1 MKIKFTRGTKLEQVG
16 LRSFCTFSKIEGV
29 IRFHLLVGL
38 LGS

>member
-1 MKIKFTRGTKLEQVG
+1 MKIKFRRGVKLEQVG

-29 IRFHLLVGL
+29 YLLVGL